1 MDKRHAEVVTLA
13 DVHQHDA
20 AMAGACVRVLGCF
33 KHFDPVLNMAVLS
46 YGALDLLVDTSLLGV
61 MDRHNPKVL
70 YQVVG
75 DLEWLERSH
84 RAVGTFNANIPVI
97 GTQTVVLR
105 AKLTRNVDG
114 LSVPLFEKALKVRR
128 DFTTMRAN
136 LNF

>member
-75 DLEWLERSH
+75 DLEWLE
-84 RAVGTFNANIPVI
+84 G
-97 GTQTVVLR
+97 VVPGR
-105 AKLTRNVDG
+105 CE
-114 LSVPLFEKALKVRR
+114 FVRR
-128 DFTTMRAN
+128 IAIADINAACTKLIFQQI
-136 LNF
+136 